1 MPLRSLCQ
9 LVFAGCVSIQ
19 LKPVISAVIQPAAYC
34 FLLQLLE
41 TYAQWFTQ
49 GAVVSKTVW
58 SL

>member
-1 MPLRSLCQ
+1 MPLRFLCQ
-9 LVFAGCVSIQ
+9 FVFAGCVSIQ

-49 GAVVSKTVW
+49 GAVVS
-58 SL
+58 